1 MSILNPTSDGN
12 IEVLWSVAKFLCQN
26 GPTNFSKLMDTFVV
40 EEPKYFQNTIRRWD
54 QLGVIVQTGDE
65 VCMSG
70 DFDEVSILNF
80 EHNFPQILRRQ
91 ILLEKNNPKDQFFGQ
106 ELNLASDFTRMAA
119 WMMLQQ
125 PSKFSLIFR
134 KFDTL
139 QTEMNKQLDV
149 VSSDDAEFI
158 NDVRYGQLKRWCN
171 LLGLIQ
177 GQSNLEFLDA
187 TVAIRSELDSILAK
201 IVDKARQDGDISLYP
216 ARDFMAQLKVQLP
229 VLDGG
234 VYQNRILSVSRAG
247 MVSIPSG
254 DTASQV
260 VSLALLRLEKARLLK
275 LHQRADATG
284 IMLEFGE
291 GRTRKLDYIERL
303 QNE

>member
-1 MSILNPTSDGN
+1 M
-12 IEVLWSVAKFLCQN
+12 
-26 GPTNFSKLMDTFVV
+26 
-40 EEPKYFQNTIRRWD
+40 
-54 QLGVIVQTGDE
+54 
-65 VCMSG
+65 
-70 DFDEVSILNF
+70 
-80 EHNFPQILRRQ
+80 
-91 ILLEKNNPKDQFFGQ
+91 
-106 ELNLASDFTRMAA
+106 
-119 WMMLQQ
+119 
-125 PSKFSLIFR
+125 
-134 KFDTL
+134 
-139 QTEMNKQLDV
+139 

-187 TVAIRSELDSILAK
+187 TVAIRSELDPILAK

-260 VSLALLRLEKARLLK
+260 VSLALFRLEKARLLK
-275 LHQRADATG
+275 HHQRADATG

-291 GRTRKLDYIERL
+291 EERKLDYIERL